1 MTPNEP
7 FPHFTLT
14 TDPML
19 ANVGEVTESHFEL
32 VFIFGFIGKVTDD
45 TVQLFQGLDLRRYY
59 AIPRREIVYAKNI
72 TCVGGPSTELVLFST
87 TRITYVSNGAT
98 ATLPAS
104 SLAAAVAATNE
115 PVREIGRPVPYQCP
129 AGCLCNGICRCASS
143 DYWLRL
149 DEATAKR
156 LGVMVLSAPAGSK

>member
-7 FPHFTLT
+7 LANFTLM

-19 ANVGEVTESHFEL
+19 ANIGKVTESHFEL

-45 TVQLFQGLDLRRYY
+45 TVQLYQGLDLRRYY
-59 AIPRREIVYAKNI
+59 EIPRREIVYVENI
-72 TCVGGPSTELVLFST
+72 TCVGGPSTKLVLFST
-87 TRITYVSNGAT
+87 ARITYVSNGAT

-104 SLAAAVAATNE
+104 SLAAVVAAMNT
-115 PVREIGRPVPYQCP
+115 PGREIERPGPQGCP

-143 DYWLRL
+143 DYWLHL
-149 DEATAKR
+149 DEAAAKR
-156 LGVMVLSAPAGSK
+156 LGVMVLNAPSRQ